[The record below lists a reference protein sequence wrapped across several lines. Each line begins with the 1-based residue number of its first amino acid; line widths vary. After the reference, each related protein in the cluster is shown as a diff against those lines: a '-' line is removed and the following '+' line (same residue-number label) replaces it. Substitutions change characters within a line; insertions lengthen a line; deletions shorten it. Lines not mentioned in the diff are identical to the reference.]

1 MELKKMRLLT
11 NKTQKEVAND
21 IGLTQFTYSNYEIGK
36 TQPDYETLIKLAD
49 YFHTT
54 VDNLL
59 GHQVPYLLDKSALSQ
74 EQQELLN
81 YIQNLSPQNCKRVK
95 DFIIGILIAEEEK
108 QNLLQKFRSNN
119 DWRKPNIKK
128 RKLKNLRREYSYDNI
143 NRIYK
148 KLTRY

>member
-1 MELKKMRLLT
+1 MKIKHLRQQNNLSQSELAKIIGVS
-11 NKTQKEVAND
+11 QKSISD
-21 IGLTQFTYSNYEIGK
+21 YEIGK

-54 VDNLL
+54 IDNLL

-95 DFIIGILIAEEEK
+95 DFITGILIAEEEK

-119 DWRKPNIKK
+119 D
-128 RKLKNLRREYSYDNI
+128 
-143 NRIYK
+143 
-148 KLTRY
+148 

>member
-108 QNLLQKFRSNN
+108 QNTIQ
-119 DWRKPNIKK
+119 NILKK
-128 RKLKNLRREYSYDNI
+128 GE
-143 NRIYK
+143 
-148 KLTRY
+148 

>member
-11 NKTQKEVAND
+11 NKTQKEVAKD

-95 DFIIGILIAEEEK
+95 DFITGILIAEEEK
-108 QNLLQKFRSNN
+108 QNILQKFN
-119 DWRKPNIKK
+119 K
-128 RKLKNLRREYSYDNI
+128 RED
-143 NRIYK
+143 
-148 KLTRY
+148 